1 MISENHRENEQLDY
15 SSIANKSV
23 VYSFFSKWE
32 SLLRSGKVKLFF
44 RKRCPAHLP
53 PRVYFYIGSPKK
65 QLIGSAAVTRI
76 DRISKDDALSLA
88 HHGCISG
95 DELSDY
101 IGMSKS
107 VAALWIDDLDFFR
120 HPLSANQIMDEIGL
134 SPPQNFQKIST
145 ESEILIRKLID
156 AA

>member
-1 MISENHRENEQLDY
+1 MIAENHEENEQVSY
-15 SSIANKSV
+15 SFVRNKSV

-32 SLLRSGKVKLFF
+32 ALLRSGKVKLFF

-88 HHGCISG
+88 HHACISC
-95 DELSDY
+95 DELSEY

-107 VAALWIDDLDFFR
+107 VAALWIDDLDFFH
-120 HPLSANQIMDEIGL
+120 HPLSANQIMYEIGL
-134 SPPQNFQKIST
+134 FPPQNFQKIST